1 MLNLQNSKLRG
12 DLKKFVKLFD
22 ENTHDFGY
30 YLIIYD
36 FLEYLDKVSEL
47 EKIIRKLKKE
57 TKALK
62 KSVSINGLFL
72 LLEKSEYDISILDDI
87 GSSYLLLDIT
97 RDTLNNFKNKK
108 SKTKIEIR
116 LNKTMSSKRAK
127 EVFDLALNAICNHCF
142 DLLDKESFLGLT
154 NKANDD
160 DLWFSEEKSLFC
172 VQGYKIAVSRHDKI
186 TNIHKIMK
194 YIFITNTDN
203 LDDDFFYSEIA
214 MDEFEDL
221 EYTKDKM
228 SWKKYYDACFRFQA
242 KVAKSTGNK
251 INNLLIFN
259 SGQQGRVKINPK
271 YLPHK

>member
-47 EKIIRKLKKE
+47 KKKIRKLKKE

-72 LLEKSEYDISILDDI
+72 LLEKPEYDISILNDI
-87 GSSYLLLDIT
+87 GSSYLLLDIA
-97 RDTLNNFKNKK
+97 RDNLNNFKNKK
-108 SKTKIEIR
+108 SKTSVELR
-116 LNKTMSSKRAK
+116 LNKTMQSKRSK
-127 EVFDLALNAICNHCF
+127 GVFGLALSTICNHCF
-142 DLLDKESFLGLT
+142 DLLDKESFLGLADKV
-154 NKANDD
+154 NSD
-160 DLWFSEEKSLFC
+160 DLWFSEEKSLLF
-172 VQGYKIAVSRHDKI
+172 VQGYKITVSRHDKI

-194 YIFITNTDN
+194 YVFIANAGN

-242 KVAKSTGNK
+242 KVTKCTSGK
-251 INNLLIFN
+251 INNLFIFN